1 MQSSKEKTEPTS
13 ASGLGKWAEDGT
25 GACAG
30 ERPDGCLPGARAA
43 HGIGSA
49 KRWIVAVA
57 AVATV
62 CFALAGCAP
71 KAAGDEST
79 WSMDVDCGMCH
90 ADQQASMED
99 EALSAC
105 THVQQA
111 QATCTTC
118 HVDEATLSGVHEGAT
133 ADSTKPKKLKKSDVT
148 PVTCQAAGCHDE
160 SPEEHVALTAGVTE
174 LTDSNGTMVN
184 PHEVMGLTEGHADIV
199 CADCHAMHSAG
210 STAAE
215 TCVSC
220 HHAGVYECNTCH

>member
-1 MQSSKEKTEPTS
+1 
-13 ASGLGKWAEDGT
+13 
-25 GACAG
+25 
-30 ERPDGCLPGARAA
+30 
-43 HGIGSA
+43 
-49 KRWIVAVA
+49 
-57 AVATV
+57 
-62 CFALAGCAP
+62 
-71 KAAGDEST
+71 
-79 WSMDVDCGMCH
+79 MDVDCGMCH

-148 PVTCQAAGCHDE
+148 PATCQAAGCHDE

>member
-1 MQSSKEKTEPTS
+1 
-13 ASGLGKWAEDGT
+13 
-25 GACAG
+25 
-30 ERPDGCLPGARAA
+30 
-43 HGIGSA
+43 
-49 KRWIVAVA
+49 
-57 AVATV
+57 
-62 CFALAGCAP
+62 
-71 KAAGDEST
+71 
-79 WSMDVDCGMCH
+79 MDVDCGMCH

-148 PVTCQAAGCHDE
+148 PATCQAAGCHDE

-215 TCVSC
+215 TCCLLYTSTRR
-220 HHAGVYECNTCH
+220 AGGNSGRSTVM